1 MTFVNVPAGAN
12 SADYKYQLVNP
23 KTINANNTTA
33 NVQLFLIDGSVYIT
47 KLYGVVTTALGS
59 NHTGAYFR
67 LNDQT
72 AQIDLTL
79 STGGST
85 LSSFV
90 EGSVVAKTGSAAL
103 VATVKN
109 ASAGALIDSGLTGFC
124 FIAKNGANTYIEYTY
139 STTNTP
145 TSGQIDFFVEWEPL
159 SSSGTIYAV

>member
-23 KTINANNTTA
+23 KTINANNTTES
-33 NVQLFLIDGSVYIT
+33 VQLFLVDGNVFIT

-59 NHTGAYFR
+59 NHTKGYFR
-67 LNDQT
+67 INDQT
-72 AQIDLTL
+72 AQVDLTESVTGATL
-79 STGGST
+79 SSFTANSFLGKGGPGAIAIQGNNASAGRLFDST

-90 EGSVVAKTGSAAL
+90 IT
-103 VATVKN
+103 
-109 ASAGALIDSGLTGFC
+109 
-124 FIAKNGANTYIEYTY
+124 AKNGANTYIEYTY